1 MLVLSGSEQK
11 ILKHASSS
19 KLLLENAGYIG
30 TIFKITKDVFLYF
43 SKGLFFPLQFY
54 VLFS

>member
-43 SKGLFFPLQFY
+43 SKGLFFPLEFY